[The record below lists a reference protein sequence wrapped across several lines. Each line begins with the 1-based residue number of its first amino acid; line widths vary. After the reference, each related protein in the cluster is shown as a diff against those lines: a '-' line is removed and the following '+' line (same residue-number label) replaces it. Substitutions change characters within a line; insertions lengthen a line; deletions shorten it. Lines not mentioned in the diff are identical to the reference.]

1 MASQTVVLSQ
11 PAPLSVA
18 PAASRK
24 IALLGFGT
32 VGSSVARILSSGAV
46 PGLELT
52 HVFNR
57 NVLRK
62 RVPWVDSSVCW
73 TEDADAA
80 LNSEADV
87 VVEVVGGVE
96 PARAWVQAALEAGK
110 SVVTANKQLIARFG
124 PELSAIAAENGCQL
138 LFGASVAGGVPVIT
152 AVERGL
158 AGDELQ
164 SVCGILN
171 GTCNYILSKME
182 TGQPFALTLK
192 QAQELGYA
200 EADPTD
206 DVAGYDT
213 RAKLVILARVALGAE
228 IPVNAV
234 ACTAI
239 SHVQPIDFEYA
250 RELGCTIRQI
260 GEAHV
265 NGDDAF
271 ATVEPMLVRQ
281 ASALA
286 RAQGCENVVI
296 TGGRLGGSTA
306 FSGPGAGGDATAVA
320 VVSDLLTLSQSPS
333 SAPLRPARN
342 FELATDCV
350 APYFLRFVVKDR
362 PGIVASIAG
371 VLARYHINVDAVFQ
385 KPGFDKSAL
394 PFVVTVEAC
403 SGAKLASALTEI
415 AKSEFL
421 VEAPLKLRIFAD

>member
-1 MASQTVVLSQ
+1 MASQTVSFTQ
-11 PAPLSVA
+11 ATPLSVV

-24 IALLGFGT
+24 VALLGFGT
-32 VGSSVARILSSGAV
+32 VGSSVARILSSGEF

-57 NVLRK
+57 NVDRK
-62 RVPWVDSSVCW
+62 RVSWVGSSVCW
-73 TEDADAA
+73 TEHVDSVLSSDAD
-80 LNSEADV
+80 V
-87 VVEVVGGVE
+87 IVEVVGGVE
-96 PARAWVQAALEAGK
+96 PARSWVKAALEAGK
-110 SVVTANKQLIARFG
+110 SVVTANKQLIARFW
-124 PELSAIAAENGCQL
+124 PELSRVADENGCQL

-158 AGDELQ
+158 AGDALQ

-182 TGQPFALTLK
+182 AGQPFGAALK
-192 QAQELGYA
+192 QAQQLGYA

-206 DVAGYDT
+206 DVGGYDT

-228 IPVNAV
+228 LPVEAV
-234 ACTAI
+234 PCTPIAD
-239 SHVQPIDFEYA
+239 VQPIDFEYA

-265 NGDDAF
+265 NGDHAF

-281 ASALA
+281 SSALA
-286 RAQGCENVVI
+286 RAKGCENVVI
-296 TGGRLGGSTA
+296 TGGKLGGSTA

-320 VVSDLLTLSQSPS
+320 VVSDLLTLSKTCS
-333 SAPLRPARN
+333 SVPRPARD
-342 FELATDCV
+342 FELAKDCV

-362 PGIVASIAG
+362 PGIVASIAS
-371 VLARYHINVDAVFQ
+371 VLAHFHINVDAVFQ

-403 SGAKLASALTEI
+403 SGVKLTAALQEI
-415 AKSEFL
+415 SRGEFL
-421 VEAPLKLRIFAD
+421 VEPPLKLRIFAD

>member
-11 PAPLSVA
+11 SAPLSVA

-24 IALLGFGT
+24 VALLGFGT
-32 VGSSVARILSSGAV
+32 VGSSVARILSSGNV

-57 NVLRK
+57 NVQRK
-62 RVPWVDSSVCW
+62 RVSWVDSSVCW
-73 TEDADAA
+73 TDNVDAVVKGDV
-80 LNSEADV
+80 DV

-96 PARAWVQAALEAGK
+96 PVRSWVKAALECGK

-124 PELSAIAAENGCQL
+124 PELLAVAAENGGQL

-182 TGQPFALTLK
+182 TGQPFALALK

-228 IPVNAV
+228 VPVEAV
-234 ACTAI
+234 PCTPI

-260 GEAHV
+260 GEAHL
-265 NGDDAF
+265 NGGEAF
-271 ATVEPMLVRQ
+271 ATVEPMLVRHT
-281 ASALA
+281 SALA
-286 RAQGCENVVI
+286 RARGCENVVI
-296 TGGRLGGSTA
+296 TGGKLGGNTA

-320 VVSDLLTLSQSPS
+320 VVSDLLTLSHNPASEV
-333 SAPLRPARN
+333 LRPARN
-342 FELATDCV
+342 FELAKDCI

-362 PGIVASIAG
+362 PGIVASIAS
-371 VLARYHINVDAVFQ
+371 VLAKFHINVDAVFQ
-385 KPGFDKSAL
+385 KPGFDKNEL

-403 SGAKLASALTEI
+403 SGMRLAAALGEI
-415 AKSEFL
+415 AHSEFL
-421 VEAPLKLRIFAD
+421 VEPPLKLRIFAD

>member
-1 MASQTVVLSQ
+1 
-11 PAPLSVA
+11 
-18 PAASRK
+18 
-24 IALLGFGT
+24 
-32 VGSSVARILSSGAV
+32 
-46 PGLELT
+46 
-52 HVFNR
+52 
-57 NVLRK
+57 
-62 RVPWVDSSVCW
+62 
-73 TEDADAA
+73 
-80 LNSEADV
+80 
-87 VVEVVGGVE
+87 VE
-96 PARAWVQAALEAGK
+96 PARTWVKAALEAGK
-110 SVVTANKQLIARFG
+110 SVVTANKQLIAHFG
-124 PELSAIAAENGCQL
+124 PELAAVAGDNGCQL

-182 TGQPFALTLK
+182 TGQPFALALK

-228 IPVNAV
+228 VPVEAV
-234 ACTAI
+234 PCAPI

-265 NGDDAF
+265 NCDEAF

-281 ASALA
+281 SSALA

-296 TGGRLGGSTA
+296 TGGKFGGSTA
-306 FSGPGAGGDATAVA
+306 FSGSGAGGDATAVA
-320 VVSDLLTLSQSPS
+320 VVSDLLTLSQNASIS
-333 SAPLRPARN
+333 PLRRARR
-342 FELATDCV
+342 FELADDCV

-385 KPGFDKSAL
+385 KPGFEKSAL

-403 SGAKLASALTEI
+403 SRVKLVAALQEI
-415 AKSEFL
+415 AASEFL
-421 VEAPLKLRIFAD
+421 VETPLKLRIFAD